1 MPHMARISA
10 RSYIPRSEIGTR
22 AERVRSSRSI
32 KSLMR
37 SVVIAEPDG
46 RLLGGA
52 KPYDRNSMRALG
64 TSDSGMS
71 AGERNLSRG
80 HNMGVCE

>member
-1 MPHMARISA
+1 M
-10 RSYIPRSEIGTR
+10 PRSEIGIR

-52 KPYDRNSMRALG
+52 KPKDRNSVRALG
-64 TSDSGMS
+64 TSDIGTS
-71 AGERNLSRG
+71 AGMRNLSRG
-80 HNMGVCE
+80 QSMGVCE